1 MGQPRTRQ
9 TPKPNSTLPPLTP
22 HDAAVNAWSAR
33 FGALGVKLS
42 AALSALCTNQDDI
55 EAAEEPLRAL
65 ALLLEKAPVAED
77 QLCMLTDMQLSQV
90 AKLCLSAGVIEPQ
103 AAAEVRNL
111 TKNPSGDGRAR
122 LRCALAL
129 CRVPDPGRSP
139 VAFDEHRYE
148 AALVGLPPCYRE
160 DFATAAQ
167 ALRRCVES
175 GQRVTVL
182 LNAPSGAPVDDLA
195 RALASCVLR
204 DALPALTI
212 DAGSCSSSLD
222 LMGCAAS
229 FSQAALGMVARGLF
243 ESGECGVIVRNAH
256 TLANLK
262 KSDGDPVQFLKT
274 LARCG
279 TFRDAYLGIQARFS
293 QPLIIV
299 CDAASRDKGFASCC
313 AVSATVHALTRD
325 EKVAEVRRQLD
336 AAKVEYAFDLPECVV
351 DGYCFDDGTESVTNC
366 CRLLAASAAQREQ
379 GVALDA
385 EGVAQILPAPN
396 ANDPRVWY
404 GLKRAAHPRPLLLVG
419 PAGTGKTTL
428 CESLSGALGGV
439 PFAKRDFPGLSASE
453 VFGSRNAPG
462 LLTEVAAAHAGA
474 PGVLLI
480 DEVDKPSCCDA
491 TALLSLLD
499 EGRVAD
505 SFLNVP
511 ADLSRWLV
519 VLTAND
525 LDKVSPYLVDRCT
538 AVHVF
543 GYTPEAKVAIA
554 KAVLVERLGEKL
566 GLAGAEVSDDAL
578 RHLTQLD
585 DAAGLRGFEKRL
597 EQLLAYA
604 GEGGRIDVQQTREL
618 FPARSSATS
627 GVRVVMSRGGA
638 AGGAALQCVGA
649 VSSEGASGVSCLSN
663 APAVERGIALAQVAL
678 AQLRVFPKGV
688 QLFLAEADDLQGCRC
703 PDAMLGFGVALALA
717 DAGLPAELERTAFF
731 GAVRPSGEVALDSSD
746 VLEKAPFIV
755 ARAAAYG
762 CDALVCP
769 VSFATAPEAKRAAEH
784 ARVELIG
791 VARLEQAVEF
801 ARDAV
806 QLHELVMTL

>member
-1 MGQPRTRQ
+1 MAK
-9 TPKPNSTLPPLTP
+9 TPVDDAIIVEHIAKLLSGADEPTAAVGAPAAAADDEIELVGATEDAADVKGERDASPLTP

-90 AKLCLSAGVIEPQ
+90 AKLCLSVGVIEPQ

-111 TKNPSGDGRAR
+111 TKNPSGDGRTR

-129 CRVPDPGRSP
+129 CRVPDPGRLP

-175 GQRVTVL
+175 GQRVTVF
-182 LNAPSGAPVDDLA
+182 LNAPSGAPVDDFA
-195 RALASCVLR
+195 RALASCVSR

-366 CRLLAASAAQREQ
+366 CRLLAASAAQRKQ

-404 GLKRAAHPRPLLLVG
+404 GLKRAA
-419 PAGTGKTTL
+419 
-428 CESLSGALGGV
+428 LSSDVDGV
-439 PFAKRDFPGLSASE
+439 A
-453 VFGSRNAPG
+453 
-462 LLTEVAAAHAGA
+462 
-474 PGVLLI
+474 
-480 DEVDKPSCCDA
+480 C
-491 TALLSLLD
+491 ALLAS
-499 EGRVAD
+499 A
-505 SFLNVP
+505 
-511 ADLSRWLV
+511 
-519 VLTAND
+519 
-525 LDKVSPYLVDRCT
+525 
-538 AVHVF
+538 
-543 GYTPEAKVAIA
+543 
-554 KAVLVERLGEKL
+554 
-566 GLAGAEVSDDAL
+566 
-578 RHLTQLD
+578 LD
-585 DAAGLRGFEKRL
+585 DADPASEHARRRL
-597 EQLLAYA
+597 KVLLDAVPDGSRLPTLSNAQVVDAIEHTQQL
-604 GEGGRIDVQQTREL
+604 V
-618 FPARSSATS
+618 ATS
-627 GVRVVMSRGGA
+627 GVRVIMGRGGA

-663 APAVERGIALAQVAL
+663 APAVERGITLVQVAL
-678 AQLRVFPKGV
+678 AQLRVFPKAV

-703 PDAMLGFGVALALA
+703 PDAMLGFGVALVLA

-769 VSFATAPEAKRAAEH
+769 VSFATAPEAKLAAERAH
-784 ARVELIG
+784 VDLIG
-791 VARLEQAVEF
+791 VGRLEQAIEF
-801 ARDAV
+801 AKDAV

>member
-1 MGQPRTRQ
+1 MAK
-9 TPKPNSTLPPLTP
+9 TPVDDAIIVEHIAKLLSGADEPTAAVGAPAAAADDEIELVGATEDAADVKGERDASPLTP

-90 AKLCLSAGVIEPQ
+90 AKLCLSVGVIEPQ

-111 TKNPSGDGRAR
+111 TKNPSGDGRTR

-129 CRVPDPGRSP
+129 CRVPDPGRLP

-182 LNAPSGAPVDDLA
+182 LNAPSGAPVDDFA
-195 RALASCVLR
+195 RALASCVSR

-366 CRLLAASAAQREQ
+366 CRLLAAFAAQREQ
-379 GVALDA
+379 AVALDA

-404 GLKRAAHPRPLLLVG
+404 GLKRAA
-419 PAGTGKTTL
+419 
-428 CESLSGALGGV
+428 LSSDV
-439 PFAKRDFPGLSASE
+439 DD
-453 VFGSRNAPG
+453 
-462 LLTEVAAAHAGA
+462 VA
-474 PGVLLI
+474 
-480 DEVDKPSCCDA
+480 C
-491 TALLSLLD
+491 ALLAS
-499 EGRVAD
+499 A
-505 SFLNVP
+505 
-511 ADLSRWLV
+511 
-519 VLTAND
+519 
-525 LDKVSPYLVDRCT
+525 
-538 AVHVF
+538 
-543 GYTPEAKVAIA
+543 
-554 KAVLVERLGEKL
+554 
-566 GLAGAEVSDDAL
+566 
-578 RHLTQLD
+578 LD
-585 DAAGLRGFEKRL
+585 DADPASEHARRRL
-597 EQLLAYA
+597 KVLLDAVPDGSRLPTLSNAQVVDAIEHTQQL
-604 GEGGRIDVQQTREL
+604 V
-618 FPARSSATS
+618 ATS
-627 GVRVVMSRGGA
+627 GVRVIMGRGGA

-663 APAVERGIALAQVAL
+663 APAVERGITLVQVAL
-678 AQLRVFPKGV
+678 AQLRVFPKAV

-703 PDAMLGFGVALALA
+703 PDAMLGFGVALVLA

-769 VSFATAPEAKRAAEH
+769 VSFATAPEAKLAAERAH
-784 ARVELIG
+784 VDLIG
-791 VARLEQAVEF
+791 VGRLEQAIEF
-801 ARDAV
+801 AKDAV